1 MTNGYI
7 PGIEQHVI
15 GAILSGG
22 DCSAVLRM
30 LDPDH
35 FVEPI
40 HQRVFELCRTAHDR
54 YSSTTLPV
62 VSKLIDEQLAKDFK
76 TLTGDELG
84 VYLAKCVSST
94 VYGAGSL
101 AKGARN
107 VMNQWGRIRL
117 ATDAGA
123 VASAASDPSADPIEL
138 IRSFG
143 AAMDDVVSSLRR
155 GGRGKTRQTIIDASR
170 AALAAS
176 REARA
181 NKGLTGITTGL
192 VDIDRATGGLQRRDL
207 IVAGGRPGMG
217 KTTFGTNV
225 ARAAAAAG
233 HGVGFLSLEMDTKKL
248 VTRFQSDI
256 AHSQGARV
264 AYQDIIN
271 GVADDDSLSA
281 VSDAMETFGA
291 LPIWIED
298 QGGLTISD
306 IRVKVEAM
314 IAEADHAGFSI
325 DLLAVDHLL
334 KIRPSRRY
342 AGQRVQEIAEIT
354 DGLKEMAREY
364 DMAVLLL
371 TQLNREVEK
380 RDDKRPTL
388 ADLRDSG
395 AIEQDADTIMLLYRE
410 AYYLEREK
418 PQGLNRQMEQQ
429 ADLAA
434 CIHKAEI
441 DIAKQR
447 NGRVQSIEVWA
458 DMALSAFRNAAR
470 PGQSVTTGRPF

>member
-22 DCSAVLRM
+22 DCSVVLRM
-30 LDPDH
+30 LEPDY

-40 HQRVFELCRTAHDR
+40 HARLFELCRVAHDR

-62 VSKLIDEQLAKDFK
+62 VSKLIDEQLATDFK
-76 TLTGDELG
+76 TASGHELG
-84 VYLAKCVSST
+84 PYLAKCVSNT
-94 VYGAGSL
+94 VYGSGSL

-107 VMNQWGRIRL
+107 VINQWARIRL

-123 VASAASDPSADPIEL
+123 VAAAASDPAADPVEL
-138 IRSFG
+138 VRSFG
-143 AAMDDVVSSLRR
+143 AAMDDVMSSVRR
-155 GGRGKTRQTIIDASR
+155 GGRGKTRHTIMEASKDAIQ
-170 AALAAS
+170 AS

-192 VDIDRATGGLQRRDL
+192 VDLDRATGGLQRRDL

-225 ARAAAAAG
+225 ARAAATAG
-233 HGVGFLSLEMDTKKL
+233 HGVGFLSLEMDTRKL

-256 AHSQGARV
+256 AFGQGAKV

-271 GVADDDSLSA
+271 GVADDIQLGA
-281 VSDAMETFGA
+281 VAEAMGSFGS

-298 QGGLTISD
+298 QSGLTISD

-314 IAEADHAGFSI
+314 IAEADQAGFSI
-325 DLLAVDHLL
+325 DLLVVDHLL
-334 KIRPSRRY
+334 KVRPSRRY

-418 PQGLNRQMEQQ
+418 PQGLTRQMEQQ

-434 CIHKAEI
+434 CVHKAEI

-447 NGRVQSIEVWA
+447 NGRVQSVEVWA
-458 DMALSAFRNAAR
+458 DMSLSAFRNAAR
-470 PGQSVTTGRPF
+470 PGQVGSFGR